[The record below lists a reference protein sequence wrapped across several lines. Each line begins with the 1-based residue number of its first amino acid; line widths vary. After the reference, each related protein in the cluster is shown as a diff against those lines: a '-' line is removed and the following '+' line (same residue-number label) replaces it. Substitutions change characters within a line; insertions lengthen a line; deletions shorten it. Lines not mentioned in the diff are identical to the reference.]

1 MCTEIYLLCIKQ
13 YMRMNLCWIHEM
25 DATSHSMWFTKHQN
39 CIYRVTLLVILLFTV
54 FTFNPHTLITF
65 CNVKVDW
72 GHI

>member
-1 MCTEIYLLCIKQ
+1 
-13 YMRMNLCWIHEM
+13 M